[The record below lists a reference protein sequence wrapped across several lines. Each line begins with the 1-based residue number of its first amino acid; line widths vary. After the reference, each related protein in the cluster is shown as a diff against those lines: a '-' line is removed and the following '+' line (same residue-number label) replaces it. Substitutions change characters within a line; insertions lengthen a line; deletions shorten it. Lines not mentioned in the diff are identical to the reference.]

1 MSQQFRTVTTN
12 AGRNAVREALAQV
25 KTVKLSHM
33 SVGDGGG
40 SPVTPTSSMT
50 ALVNERFRAQIND
63 IVLDPDTPD
72 LFTAELFIPQAE
84 GGWYIREVGLWMDES
99 LLVMLRERRKGPERV
114 DATEIT
120 LAEDPLFAIERRIEE
135 EGDDGEKRLTSRI
148 EYVFF
153 SYEEA
158 ETYLEQ
164 FKYRLHGCRLTVLPT
179 FGSLKRVLRAGEFL
193 DEIERRLA
201 EGGHDGAA

>member
-1 MSQQFRTVTTN
+1 MMPLDWSEHAKLERG
-12 AGRNAVREALAQV
+12 AAL
-25 KTVKLSHM
+25 
-33 SVGDGGG
+33 
-40 SPVTPTSSMT
+40 PV
-50 ALVNERFRAQIND
+50 
-63 IVLDPDTPD
+63 
-72 LFTAELFIPQAE
+72 
-84 GGWYIREVGLWMDES
+84 DES
-99 LLVMLRERRKGPERV
+99 LLVML
-114 DATEIT
+114 T

-148 EYVFF
+148 ESVFF

>member
-1 MSQQFRTVTTN
+1 MMPLDWSEYAKLERG
-12 AGRNAVREALAQV
+12 AAL
-25 KTVKLSHM
+25 
-33 SVGDGGG
+33 
-40 SPVTPTSSMT
+40 PV
-50 ALVNERFRAQIND
+50 
-63 IVLDPDTPD
+63 
-72 LFTAELFIPQAE
+72 
-84 GGWYIREVGLWMDES
+84 DES
-99 LLVMLRERRKGPERV
+99 LLVMLRERRKGPGRV
-114 DATEIT
+114 EATEIT
-120 LAEDPLFAIERRIEE
+120 LAEE
-135 EGDDGEKRLTSRI
+135 EGDDGETRLTSRI

>member
-1 MSQQFRTVTTN
+1 
-12 AGRNAVREALAQV
+12 
-25 KTVKLSHM
+25 
-33 SVGDGGG
+33 
-40 SPVTPTSSMT
+40 
-50 ALVNERFRAQIND
+50 
-63 IVLDPDTPD
+63 
-72 LFTAELFIPQAE
+72 
-84 GGWYIREVGLWMDES
+84 
-99 LLVMLRERRKGPERV
+99 MLRERRKGPERV
-114 DATEIT
+114 EATEIT

-164 FKYRLHGCRLTVLPT
+164 FKYRLHGCRLMVLPT

-201 EGGHDGAA
+201 EGVHDGAA

>member
-1 MSQQFRTVTTN
+1 M
-12 AGRNAVREALAQV
+12 
-25 KTVKLSHM
+25 
-33 SVGDGGG
+33 
-40 SPVTPTSSMT
+40 
-50 ALVNERFRAQIND
+50 
-63 IVLDPDTPD
+63 
-72 LFTAELFIPQAE
+72 
-84 GGWYIREVGLWMDES
+84 
-99 LLVMLRERRKGPERV
+99 
-114 DATEIT
+114 T

-135 EGDDGEKRLTSRI
+135 EGDDGETRLTSRI

>member
-1 MSQQFRTVTTN
+1 MMPLYWSEYAKLERG
-12 AGRNAVREALAQV
+12 AAL
-25 KTVKLSHM
+25 
-33 SVGDGGG
+33 
-40 SPVTPTSSMT
+40 PV
-50 ALVNERFRAQIND
+50 
-63 IVLDPDTPD
+63 
-72 LFTAELFIPQAE
+72 
-84 GGWYIREVGLWMDES
+84 DES

-114 DATEIT
+114 EATEIT

-135 EGDDGEKRLTSRI
+135 EGDDGETRLTSRI

>member
-1 MSQQFRTVTTN
+1 MMPLDWSEHAKLERG
-12 AGRNAVREALAQV
+12 AAL
-25 KTVKLSHM
+25 
-33 SVGDGGG
+33 
-40 SPVTPTSSMT
+40 PV
-50 ALVNERFRAQIND
+50 
-63 IVLDPDTPD
+63 
-72 LFTAELFIPQAE
+72 
-84 GGWYIREVGLWMDES
+84 DES

-114 DATEIT
+114 EATEIT
-120 LAEDPLFAIERRIEE
+120 LAEDPLFAIER
-135 EGDDGEKRLTSRI
+135 RI

-164 FKYRLHGCRLTVLPT
+164 FKYRLHGCRLMVLPT

-201 EGGHDGAA
+201 EGVHDGAA

>member
-1 MSQQFRTVTTN
+1 MRRHSLSKGIQNFFERMTPSARTGSN
-12 AGRNAVREALAQV
+12 DAAGLERTRKAERGAVL
-25 KTVKLSHM
+25 
-33 SVGDGGG
+33 
-40 SPVTPTSSMT
+40 PV
-50 ALVNERFRAQIND
+50 
-63 IVLDPDTPD
+63 
-72 LFTAELFIPQAE
+72 
-84 GGWYIREVGLWMDES
+84 DES

-114 DATEIT
+114 EATEIT

-135 EGDDGEKRLTSRI
+135 EGDDGETRLTSRI

-201 EGGHDGAA
+201 EGAHDGAA

>member
-1 MSQQFRTVTTN
+1 M
-12 AGRNAVREALAQV
+12 
-25 KTVKLSHM
+25 
-33 SVGDGGG
+33 
-40 SPVTPTSSMT
+40 
-50 ALVNERFRAQIND
+50 
-63 IVLDPDTPD
+63 
-72 LFTAELFIPQAE
+72 
-84 GGWYIREVGLWMDES
+84 
-99 LLVMLRERRKGPERV
+99 
-114 DATEIT
+114 T

-148 EYVFF
+148 ESVFF

-158 ETYLEQ
+158 VTYLEQ